1 MTVYKIGSKAREK
14 LIVTKKYLDSIP
26 KPVVD
31 TTELRLRS
39 IEQSLNLILKKL
51 DNGNNNNGNNISSIS
66 K

>member
-39 IEQSLNLILKKL
+39 IEQTLNLILKKL
-51 DNGNNNNGNNISSIS
+51 DNGNSDGNNISSIS

>member
-1 MTVYKIGSKAREK
+1 M
-14 LIVTKKYLDSIP
+14 P

-51 DNGNNNNGNNISSIS
+51 DGNTDE
-66 K
+66 KR

>member
-1 MTVYKIGSKAREK
+1 MTVHKIGSKAREK
-14 LIVTKKYLDSIP
+14 LIVTDQYPEYMP

-51 DNGNNNNGNNISSIS
+51 DADTT
-66 K
+66 KD

>member
-39 IEQSLNLILKKL
+39 IEQTLNLILKKL

>member
-1 MTVYKIGSKAREK
+1 MTVHKIGSKAREK

-39 IEQSLNLILKKL
+39 IEQSINLILKKL
-51 DNGNNNNGNNISSIS
+51 DNGN

>member
-1 MTVYKIGSKAREK
+1 MTVHRIGSKAREK

-39 IEQSLNLILKKL
+39 IEQSLNLILQKL
-51 DNGNNNNGNNISSIS
+51 DNGNDNGNNISSIS